1 MALAFAWILLMNNLR
16 HRILAS
22 FLAFTGLVVLLFG
35 LASFMFAYTAEDQF
49 FYDLIKGER
58 DYVLQTDGQPRLPFI
73 VRVKTV
79 EELPDIVQTLYKEEP
94 ERREFAGEN
103 GLHYHLL
110 TMQNG
115 EFLLAEVSEHL
126 VIRKFKVGM
135 VKFLG
140 VLFCI
145 VLLIATAIAVLLSR
159 RLTQPLDSLS
169 TLLKNTPVDQLP
181 TGFSDSFRQDEIG
194 QFARILD
201 NTMQRLRDFVQREQD
216 FTRDVS
222 HEIRTP
228 ITISQG
234 ALSLL
239 AKTSLST
246 DQQVLVQRLNHSQ
259 LQIESALNTL
269 LALAREE
276 ETSKAQALRL
286 LPVVEEIILQQ
297 GKLLDGKDVEVDV
310 AIDVSASVLVSKPVL
325 TILLSNL
332 LSNAFQYTQ
341 EGVITLGCHENSFVI
356 RDSGGGI
363 SPEIKQQVL
372 QSGVKG
378 ETSVGLGMGLS
389 IVRRLCEK
397 LNFDLV
403 INTDSQGTEIT
414 VHF

>member
-1 MALAFAWILLMNNLR
+1 MNNLR

-228 ITISQG
+228 MTISQG

>member
-181 TGFSDSFRQDEIG
+181 TGFSDSFRKDEIG

-341 EGVITLGCHENSFVI
+341 EGVITLSCHENSFVI

-403 INTDSQGTEIT
+403 INTDSEGTEIT

>member
-1 MALAFAWILLMNNLR
+1 MNNLR

-181 TGFSDSFRQDEIG
+181 TGFSDSFRKDEIG

-341 EGVITLGCHENSFVI
+341 EGVITLSCHENSFVI

-403 INTDSQGTEIT
+403 INTDSEGTEIT